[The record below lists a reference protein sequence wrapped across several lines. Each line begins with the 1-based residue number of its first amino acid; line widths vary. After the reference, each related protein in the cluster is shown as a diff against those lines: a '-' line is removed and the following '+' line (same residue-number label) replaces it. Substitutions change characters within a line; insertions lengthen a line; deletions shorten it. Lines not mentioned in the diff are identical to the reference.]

1 MPIVN
6 DIIFCLNASN
16 FPGQGVCANT
26 ILTTMTPEYIP
37 GLFTFSVV
45 VTILDVDTTK
55 EHELNISFSSPS
67 EVLGEL
73 KGALPSI
80 EDHSN
85 LPKEYKGI
93 NLTIDWNNMN
103 FKESGAYTISVLL
116 DNVKIGEKSIYV
128 KGKNQP

>member
-1 MPIVN
+1 MPTVN

-16 FPGQGVCANT
+16 LPGQGVCANT

-37 GLFTFSVV
+37 GLFTFSVII
-45 VTILDVDTTK
+45 TILDVDTTK
-55 EHELNISFSSPS
+55 EHELSISFCSPS

-73 KGALPSI
+73 KAPLPVI

-85 LPKEYKGI
+85 LPNEYKGI

-103 FKESGAYTISVLL
+103 FKENGEYRITILL
-116 DNVKIGEKSIYV
+116 DDAQIGEKSIYV
-128 KGKNQP
+128 KGKNQT